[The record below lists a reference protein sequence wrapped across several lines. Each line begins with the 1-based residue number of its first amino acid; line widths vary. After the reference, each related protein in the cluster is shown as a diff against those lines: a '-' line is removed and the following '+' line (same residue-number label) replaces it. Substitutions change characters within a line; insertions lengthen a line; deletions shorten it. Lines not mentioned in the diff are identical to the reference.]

1 MDNIIDDLVQYI
13 VKVGGKI
20 VNASCG
26 YDGNFLEDEILNLP
40 PNKYVLPYVLFNSNY
55 NTFLK
60 IGEKC
65 TKFNMKSKDNDKFI
79 HWKVIVIEWDK
90 EKAEYCLSATTNRMD
105 LFDASVV
112 TGLTMEKRSEL
123 LNVSIQLLRD
133 FLNDLNGKS
142 KFKSH

>member
-1 MDNIIDDLVQYI
+1 MNDIIKELVQYI

-20 VNASCG
+20 VNTSNG
-26 YDGNFLEDEILNLP
+26 YGGNFLEADMLNLP
-40 PNKYVLPYVLFNSNY
+40 PNKYVLPYVLFNGNY

-65 TKFNMKSKDNDKFI
+65 TQFNIGSKDNDKFI

-90 EKAEYCLSATTNRMD
+90 ENAEYCLSATTNRMD

-112 TGLTMEKRSEL
+112 TGLTKEKRSEL

-133 FLNDLNGKS
+133 FLDDLNGK
-142 KFKSH
+142 KQV